1 MIHWFLSVIKCIQQY
16 KQTDEN
22 NILNLRPFTNF
33 KNTND
38 EVHGTATETISYVSD
53 AEVLI
58 GTTMCYDDVKVK
70 FQVD

>member
-1 MIHWFLSVIKCIQQY
+1 
-16 KQTDEN
+16 
-22 NILNLRPFTNF
+22 LNSRPFTNF